1 MQPGYGDLACASA
14 RRGPDPRTSRRCRV
28 PVRDAIMGAI
38 DEPLCGCMTPCHAWS
53 CTWDSPRPEPPL
65 CRCGV
70 FVTGGGCRSMVSGI
84 PRFVRTQ
91 RPGDGGA
98 HVGNG
103 LPLLR
108 YLRPESAKRP
118 DGPERALRQVRAELA
133 RNDATT
139 VLYSNEWLFGQHRS
153 EQLRAL
159 RDALAVTG
167 VTLQTVVYLRDIA
180 GLALSA
186 YAQQVETRLVATT
199 FSEYV
204 GSSVVTAPKF
214 RISWQA
220 RLERMLEVVGPEHVL
235 VQHYDSNRHR
245 LVESLLEVLGITD
258 SPDGPGDAA
267 RCTTGRSHVR
277 EIEWKRYLNARITTR
292 AESRRL
298 GEAIAQLPAPSDGE
312 RLGATAADVAALRR
326 FENQVDWV
334 NRTFFEGDPGS
345 LHPRRTHLRSRAATT
360 PPPLSIGTSA
370 ARPPVG

>member
-1 MQPGYGDLACASA
+1 MPRLVLHMGLPKTGTTALQVWCV
-14 RRGPDPRTSRRCRV
+14 RNRGWLQEHGVWYPPFRS
-28 PVRDAIMGAI
+28 DAKA
-38 DEPLCGCMTPCHAWS
+38 
-53 CTWDSPRPEPPL
+53 
-65 CRCGV
+65 
-70 FVTGGGCRSMVSGI
+70 
-84 PRFVRTQ
+84 
-91 RPGDGGA
+91 GDGGA

-108 YLRPESAKRP
+108 YLRPESATRP

-133 RNDATT
+133 RNDAST

-186 YAQQVETRLVATT
+186 YAQQVETRMVATT

-204 GSSVVTAPKF
+204 GSSVVTPPKF

-258 SPDGPGDAA
+258 GPDGPGDAA
-267 RCTTGRSHVR
+267 SVYNRTLTVR
-277 EIEWKRYLNARITTR
+277 EIEWKRYLNARITSR

-298 GEAIAQLPAPSDGE
+298 GDAIAQLPAPSDGE

-334 NRTFFEGDPGS
+334 NRTFFEGDPVLSILGGRTCVPEPQQP
-345 LHPRRTHLRSRAATT
+345 LHLSASEHRATTLLLAEISQSRA
-360 PPPLSIGTSA
+360 PQIGSISGSW
-370 ARPPVG
+370 